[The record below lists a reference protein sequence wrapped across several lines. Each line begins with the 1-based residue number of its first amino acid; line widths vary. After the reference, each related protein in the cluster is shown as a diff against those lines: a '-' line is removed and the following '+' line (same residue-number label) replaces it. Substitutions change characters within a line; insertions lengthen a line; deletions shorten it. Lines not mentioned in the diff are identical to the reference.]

1 MVSDG
6 RTLFEQL
13 AAIEHERWAH
23 WQRWMHDQGRRDE
36 RTRALVIPATL
47 VDRWERQIATP
58 YADLSEAEKAS
69 NREQIDQYW
78 PLIEPLLAEVE
89 RLREQLENAR
99 VDKDAAEQDSR
110 SRFAEVER
118 LTQEN
123 ARLTVELD
131 RWTSGQRRKG
141 MLIIESVPDGLEYAA
156 RLVRAQGTEGGEEH
170 DDLLR
175 DAGMRL
181 KAISDAASMLLAEQ
195 VAGRRVIIAAL
206 AWQKTVTQ
214 GRFDAIPN
222 AQTTLLRSLD
232 AYMSDKET

>member
-69 NREQIDQYW
+69 NREQIDRYW
-78 PLIEPLLAEVE
+78 LLIEPLLAEVE

-123 ARLTVELD
+123 ARLRRARQIVE
-131 RWTSGQRRKG
+131 
-141 MLIIESVPDGLEYAA
+141 IIDEMA
-156 RLVRAQGTEGGEEH
+156 
-170 DDLLR
+170 LR
-175 DAGMRL
+175 DPETAPTVTLAREL
-181 KAISDAASMLLAEQ
+181 VDLRQQRAAERDVIEKAK
-195 VAGRRVIIAAL
+195 

-222 AQTTLLRSLD
+222 AQTALLRSLD
-232 AYMSDKET
+232 AYAVHMSAKET